1 MWVEK
6 KPENYKLSLKIITC
20 ALLAT
25 VVLIAFACA
34 RSAGHLKSKE
44 ELLKYKN
51 PVATQVL
58 SEEGELLG
66 KFLFE
71 DRINITY
78 SQIPDHLKNALVAT
92 EDIRFFDHGG
102 NDLRS
107 FFRVLVKTIL
117 FRERS
122 AGGGSTI
129 TQQLAKNMYGRKD
142 SGFLHVVTNKIRE
155 MIMARRLEKVFTKE
169 EILTLYLNTVSFGE
183 NVFGIEAASGRFFNK
198 TTETL
203 KAEESAVLIGMLK
216 ANTYYNPRLHPENAK
231 LRRNVV
237 LKQMEKYNYLKASES
252 DSLSKL
258 PLKLDYRKTGISGPA
273 DYFLGQVREE
283 VKSILD
289 SLNSVTGKK
298 WDPEKDGLI
307 ITTTLNLQLQNYANQ
322 AFREHLSRMQKKLD
336 EQYGNPP
343 GKRSLEQ
350 ITVNELERLK
360 LTRQANEVRFQEI
373 FDWSGNF
380 ADSITVADS
389 LKNALKILHAGLLA
403 INPVSGAVKAWV
415 GGIDFKTQPYDQILA
430 RRQLASVFKPVLYAE
445 ALEEGM
451 EPCQYLDND
460 SVTLSGF
467 EDWSPENYDHS
478 FGGKYSLSGAL
489 AQSMN
494 IPTFS
499 LFLEIGFEK
508 LDSMWKKMGFSFK
521 LNNTPSLAM
530 GTAEAS
536 IREVA
541 VAYASFANGGYRIT
555 PRCISSVKTPAGEVI
570 YSNDFFYKGTRI
582 LTEKSSLLMS
592 AMLRKAIREGTG
604 ASMSSVYGVD
614 FPLAGKTGT
623 SQNYSDAWFAAFNP
637 GLVIVSRAGASSRT
651 IHFNSAANGSGSTL
665 ALPVVALTLKRLKQN
680 PQLKDKL
687 ITQFPE
693 LPPELAG
700 ALDCPDFKDKNFFDR
715 IIDFFEKD
723 KKSYENQGARNERKL
738 RNFLRRIFKK

>member
-1 MWVEK
+1 
-6 KPENYKLSLKIITC
+6 
-20 ALLAT
+20 
-25 VVLIAFACA
+25 
-34 RSAGHLKSKE
+34 
-44 ELLKYKN
+44 
-51 PVATQVL
+51 
-58 SEEGELLG
+58 
-66 KFLFE
+66 
-71 DRINITY
+71 
-78 SQIPDHLKNALVAT
+78 
-92 EDIRFFDHGG
+92 
-102 NDLRS
+102 
-107 FFRVLVKTIL
+107 
-117 FRERS
+117 
-122 AGGGSTI
+122 
-129 TQQLAKNMYGRKD
+129 MYGRKD

-198 TTETL
+198 STETL

-216 ANTYYNPRLHPENAK
+216 ANTYYNPRLHPENSK

-258 PLKLDYRKTGISGPA
+258 PLKLDYRKTGVSGPA

-283 VKSILD
+283 TNSILD
-289 SLNSVTGKK
+289 SLDSVTDKK

-307 ITTTLNLQLQNYANQ
+307 ITTTLNLTLQNYANQ

-336 EQYGNPP
+336 EQYGNPS
-343 GKRSLEQ
+343 GKRSLDQ

-373 FDWSGNF
+373 FDWSGSF

-460 SVTLSGF
+460 SITLSGF

-508 LDSMWKKMGFSFK
+508 LDTMWKKMGFSFK
-521 LNNTPSLAM
+521 LNDTPSLAM

-536 IREVA
+536 IKEVA

-555 PRCISSVKTPAGEVI
+555 PRCISSIKTPAGEVI
-570 YSNDFFYKGTRI
+570 YSNDFIYKGTRI

-623 SQNYSDAWFAAFNP
+623 SQDYSDAWFAAFNP

-651 IHFNSAANGSGSTL
+651 IHFNNAANGSGSAL

-687 ITQFPE
+687 IAQFPE
-693 LPPELAG
+693 LPPEMAG

-738 RNFLRRIFKK
+738 RNFLRKIFKK